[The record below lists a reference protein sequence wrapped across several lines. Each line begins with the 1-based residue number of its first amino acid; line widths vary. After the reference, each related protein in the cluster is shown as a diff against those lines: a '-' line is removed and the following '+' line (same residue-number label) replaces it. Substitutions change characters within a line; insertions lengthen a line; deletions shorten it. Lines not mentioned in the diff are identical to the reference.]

1 MEEKKK
7 RGESGITLL
16 VTSTEEVTRIL
27 GHLLELNRVYMFE
40 ITYLCVCVCVCV
52 CVC

>member
-1 MEEKKK
+1 MDEKKK

-27 GHLLELNRVYMFE
+27 GQPS
-40 ITYLCVCVCVCV
+40 
-52 CVC
+52 